1 MNKEFVDAFYQLDTN
16 IKKDK
21 LSRELLVIGE
31 YLRHIEKRLGIE
43 NEVDI
48 YNYNPATDKEMDDDE
63 YLTSLYQD
71 IFNVERELITI
82 ERLLRDNKTEKEKMM
97 EE

>member
-82 ERLLRDNKTEKEKMM
+82 ERLLRDNKTEKERMM

>member
-71 IFNVERELITI
+71 VFNVERELITI
-82 ERLLRDNKTEKEKMM
+82 EHLLRNYTSEKDRMF

>member
-82 ERLLRDNKTEKEKMM
+82 ERLLRDNKAETERMM